1 MPKLSMKKRSP
12 SLKDLRKRLAK
23 LTKKTNK
30 VVKLSKA
37 EMINN
42 WKTSVLK
49 PYLKEGIYNSFGMYI
64 IQNQEKL
71 EACKVKKDK
80 ILKITK
86 KSIKYNKYDNLV
98 PHIDAFTRDF
108 KKICGER
115 AILCLAGRC

>member
-1 MPKLSMKKRSP
+1 MSKLSFMNCYP

-23 LTKKTNK
+23 LSKKTNNP
-30 VVKLSKA
+30 VKLSKA

-42 WKTSVLK
+42 WKTGILK
-49 PYLKEGIYNSFGMYI
+49 PYLEQGIYNSFGMYI
-64 IQNQEKL
+64 VENQEKL
-71 EACKVKKDK
+71 EACKVSKDK

-86 KSIKYNKYDNLV
+86 TSIKYNKYDNLV